1 MGRRKVVTTVSI
13 DPDVYNKGREEGYNF
28 SKLLQN
34 AIIGKNDPFREIQ
47 ILKDEIH
54 YHEEQIAKL
63 EVELKIVERV
73 AKQTRNAIIERVID
87 KYIPTYR
94 DIGSLPDAVMDRLCD
109 NLNMEVKQVIEVLDE
124 YV

>member
-1 MGRRKVVTTVSI
+1 MGRRKVVTSVSL
-13 DPDVYNKGREEGYNF
+13 DPDVYQRGREEGYNF

-34 AIIGKNDPFREIQ
+34 AIIGKNDPQREMA

-73 AKQTRNAIIERVID
+73 IKQTRNAMIEKIIDR
-87 KYIPTYR
+87 YLPTYR
-94 DIGSLPDAVMDRLCD
+94 DIGSLPDEAMDRLCD
-109 NLNMEVKQVIEVLDE
+109 NLNMDLKEVVEILEE
-124 YV
+124 YA